1 MTKVV
6 FFKSGDAF
14 WGFEEQGHSG
24 FASSG
29 NDIVCSAIS
38 AMTMLVINAIE
49 VAYASD
55 VDYDID
61 EETTNVRVS
70 SCSALPEYEQDERKR
85 YAISGLIMAYY
96 YQLVDLVEEYYDYL
110 DVEVI
115 EKKYDGNKKRKN

>member
-6 FFKSGDAF
+6 FFKSNGVF

-29 NDIVCSAIS
+29 EDILCSAIS

-49 VAYASD
+49 VAYTSEA
-55 VDYDID
+55 DYEID
-61 EETTNVRVS
+61 EETTNVRLTARG
-70 SCSALPEYEQDERKR
+70 ALPNYESDEKKR

-96 YQLVDLVEEYYDYL
+96 YQLNDLVEEYYDYL
-110 DVEVI
+110 EVDVI
-115 EKKYDGNKKRKN
+115 EKDYKGNK